1 MNVFEISDDNL
12 MEFVG
17 FLDRDLVEDMTRE
30 FYRGYG
36 TKDDD
41 GNINGA
47 MVYEVSGLD
56 DDDRDT
62 LSRMVYFKADSDEA
76 RAELDRIYREEGVE
90 DEEIVESFYEFEDET
105 TAGLFEKQGYS
116 KAPKESEIVRIKLSD
131 ALQFD
136 FVNKV
141 KKIPDYIVKLEKLS
155 VTQFRTGVK
164 NCVFSGQNGILED
177 LSNLPMSWYDTG
189 ISSCTITDDEVNG
202 MFFVRTT
209 PSGVIVPVL
218 LYAYGP
224 DYVKN
229 LALMIANSIKEA
241 EKKFLPETEIVIYR
255 RKKAS
260 AALLKKL
267 IPSIKGNPAF
277 FGERMENVV

>member
-17 FLDRDLVEDMTRE
+17 FLGRDLVEDMTRE

-62 LSRMVYFKADSDEA
+62 LSRMVYFKAESDEA

-136 FVNKV
+136 FVNRV

-229 LALMIANSIKEA
+229 LALMIANTIKEA
-241 EKKFLPETEIVIYR
+241 EKKFPPETEIVIYR

-277 FGERMENVV
+277 FGERMENVG

>member
-17 FLDRDLVEDMTRE
+17 FLGRDLVEDMTRE

-277 FGERMENVV
+277 FGERMENVG

>member
-17 FLDRDLVEDMTRE
+17 FLGRDLVEDMTRE

-136 FVNKV
+136 FVNRV

-229 LALMIANSIKEA
+229 LALMIANTIKEA
-241 EKKFLPETEIVIYR
+241 EKKFPPETEIVIYR

-277 FGERMENVV
+277 FGERMENVG